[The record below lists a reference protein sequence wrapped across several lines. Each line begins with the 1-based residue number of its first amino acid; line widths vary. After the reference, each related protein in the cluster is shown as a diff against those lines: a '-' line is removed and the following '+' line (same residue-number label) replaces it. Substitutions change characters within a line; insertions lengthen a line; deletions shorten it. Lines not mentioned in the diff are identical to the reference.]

1 MSGGSICSDICLVGI
16 QKNTGR
22 RFVYRNR
29 TQKCFTIRFL
39 PFSVIKISPLSFKVI
54 SVGKSGGF
62 PAKTNERGL
71 HKKAATII
79 FFNICLGVFIVYIFS
94 YM

>member
-29 TQKCFTIRFL
+29 TQKCFT
-39 PFSVIKISPLSFKVI
+39 IKISPLSFKVI